1 MPSPRGAAK
10 GNAGLEE
17 DEFSERLQI
26 GVEADVGVHR
36 REKESF
42 RGISTRTN
50 LRILTASAVTQ
61 DFLDEICELENL
73 EWLTLEWP
81 VTAQSLEGLVRLR
94 KLNRLKLDSPRNI
107 TDFTPL
113 TRIPALT
120 RLEIENAKHL
130 HDLRWIRPLKDRLEM
145 LGLDGSINSTQKIAS
160 LDPLDGFAF
169 ARLSLVGASVADK
182 DLSPLITC
190 RNLRQLDCAKA
201 VSSFEGFM
209 ALADARPDLACQW
222 FDPDRWP
229 GRKWRGGP
237 AR

>member
-1 MPSPRGAAK
+1 MER
-10 GNAGLEE
+10 
-17 DEFSERLQI
+17 DEFSERLKI
-26 GVEADVGVHR
+26 GPDSEVGVHR
-36 REKESF
+36 RENESF
-42 RGISTRTN
+42 RGISTRKK

-81 VTAQSLEGLVRLR
+81 VTAESLEGLTRLR
-94 KLNRLKLDSPRNI
+94 KLHRLKLDSPRNI

-113 TRIPALT
+113 TRIFGLT

-130 HDLRWIRPLKDRLEM
+130 YDLRWIRPLKDRLEM
-145 LGLDGSINSTQKIAS
+145 LGLDGSINTTQKLES

-169 ARLSLVGASVADK
+169 SELSLVSTSVRDK

-201 VSSFEGFM
+201 VSTFEGFM
-209 ALADARPDLACQW
+209 ALADARPDMACQW